1 MGSSACKAA
10 LGATSDEPTEPEPKH
25 LANLI
30 QYING
35 TNMSVERLADV
46 LSEKTG
52 SRSWVVVFKALVTVH
67 HLMVHGNERFIQH
80 LASRNSL
87 FTLHNFL
94 DKSVIEG
101 YTMSTFIRRY
111 SRYLNEKSLA
121 CRLIALDITKTKR
134 GMDGMMRTLDTKQL
148 LNTLLVI
155 QIQFDALLNFNANPD
170 EVTNGVMHAAF
181 TLLFKDSLRLF
192 AAYNEGILN
201 LLDKFFGMTKNQ
213 CKESLDI
220 YIKFLERTTKMAH
233 FLKVAEQVGIDQ
245 NDIPYLTQAPYSLLE
260 ALKQHLA
267 SLEEKEDSLPPYS
280 LQHAW
285 IPSIPNNPVV
295 KTSASGSWFT
305 AYKPTGARKQHEKTV
320 ANNLDRSLVSLIE
333 DFNHG
338 EPSVK
343 KSDMKWRWPSEVE
356 IAGGIKWQLNT
367 YTSTSTIWKYISL
380 PSVSSMTPTGA
391 SFLIGSQ
398 PRIHSQPVLRIS
410 NPAPSKRYNSQSM

>member
-305 AYKPTGARKQHEKTV
+305 GNITRLY
-320 ANNLDRSLVSLIE
+320 DDVSN
-333 DFNHG
+333 DQG
-338 EPSVK
+338 Q
-343 KSDMKWRWPSEVE
+343 D
-356 IAGGIKWQLNT
+356 
-367 YTSTSTIWKYISL
+367 
-380 PSVSSMTPTGA
+380 
-391 SFLIGSQ
+391 
-398 PRIHSQPVLRIS
+398 
-410 NPAPSKRYNSQSM
+410 